1 MLSIDA
7 LLNIS
12 TPQPLVTFDGNYLDT
27 MGMANQR
34 DKRGNANRTFIAR
47 QEGGT
52 AAETQRYEA
61 AFERQGQ
68 LWGARLEE
76 EIMVE
81 RISTLQV
88 GYRTD
93 FSLEGYSLGH
103 ICRVLAGV
111 YGRGIL
117 KGLFFTGKTFDF
129 KTNLE
134 YGAPSHIYDVI
145 RDTERW
151 VTPRFLQRSV
161 DSVFIRYFPLTKV
174 NWLDPVQPF
183 ETWQEY
189 YEEISQ
195 IEGGSDMNGF
205 TFLEDS
211 FICRMAPP
219 GRNIMMKIHNTR
231 TAGLSNIITHPINTT
246 FTMVQ
251 QQGGD
256 EEDDVE
262 VEYRLFLPCGMD
274 NCVESGFLW
283 LCHLYFHSD
292 EGLGERAGWDYDQ
305 WKEWWESFFKIMQK
319 GGDSRKNKKVKKMGY
334 TTRDLRLLYESA
346 KSVGIYCHLYYEV
359 EVERWGDRMGKDG
372 SGHIRNSY
380 EIENYDRHFCLL
392 QMNEMGYIYSNIL
405 HYYLHKEASDDTTAS
420 NLLHAIVIYPHP
432 PRKYFHKYAWREEF
446 RKKIEKITT
455 EAMQTFVTDMKGEGF
470 GVSLREDFLEN
481 LVLYQKTRYE
491 ADLTNTL
498 IFKESKHLTPT
509 YHWYK
514 KKKDTTP
521 HDGAEEKKPET
532 IIYAYDLE
540 TVTNTNACQP
550 RVWKHFRK
558 PVLQHAEPLESQIPF
573 SAQWC
578 AVNVSDEGKFAER
591 KHLADIELNEYVS
604 DISLDYATVPAAK
617 PTIEEPSIRVADYLL
632 SEPVTEYG
640 QQKLGKCV
648 EDMLQN
654 MACDVVK
661 RGGKNAVAY
670 AHNGAGFD
678 AYVILQFCRF
688 KVDRIL
694 KTSRGIMSV
703 TFLVPC
709 FKEDQEVVGG
719 NNNNITIPIALRDT
733 RLHVSGSLAALC
745 KGFGVPPSWCK
756 LDFPIDKVNYTNC
769 YHPDILAICEPYGV
783 NDIKALAFIIVKIN
797 QLIGDSRWDPCEV
810 TNNRP
815 PIAQFLTCMSMVRA
829 STRNHFLKSLR
840 IQQLPRALD
849 VPALRIWLEKAT
861 IGGRVNAYA
870 KTYVSAYFERIL
882 LAYMADKVDVLKLYH
897 EVILSENACM
907 VVEDETSLY
916 PATLAK
922 CPMPTGMIHF
932 ITAST
937 ARHMIML
944 MGCDECDR
952 GFALCAVHDLQ
963 QQSQEVRGTRV
974 AADYYRPFAII
985 RVKSLRWSPFAKANA
1000 LRVLCP
1006 RRLSSTIPT
1015 AGLEYTLENDD
1026 EMADRYGKGA
1036 AGVLPLIQSFT
1047 NIDLYWMERCGMEF
1061 EVLDGFSF
1069 EVSDIYSS
1077 FIGPAFAERIKAKQ
1091 EGNKLLSDFLKLNY
1105 NGAFGVTAQQNI
1117 DSSTSL
1123 VTLPEELRSIHP
1135 SDPEVLK
1142 YILHQHSVEVGAD
1155 EEIGDDSYV
1164 LPSGQTLLTKKKKSH
1179 VAEYYMA
1186 QSPVQIGCAILAY
1199 ARHIVNLVM
1208 CNLPE
1213 ESQTYTDTDSIA
1225 MDETS
1230 RKLLE
1235 AAGIINNTDSA
1246 PLGTLKND
1254 HMDGNGQEPRVILS
1268 LIGAKKVKMH
1278 VTLNE
1283 KGELRIFNTFK
1294 GLNPSDK
1301 NEEGK
1306 RMPGNWVEHQIA
1318 TALNEIS
1325 QYGGCNPMKVAQ
1337 WRKSVGFGVKIGE
1350 HMQEMKT
1357 ETYLA
1362 HSKGLVGVHKLGK
1375 GYYEFFLPHGSEMR
1389 LPPHT
1394 FFPISIKEETT
1405 NLKKKDHIYEIA
1417 RPEER
1422 KRELELA
1429 GLVWDQLQ
1437 RMFDKYYE
1445 ISGGNTYDD
1454 VHRLESSEY
1463 NSILSVFENLS

>member
-7 LLNIS
+7 LLNL
-12 TPQPLVTFDGNYLDT
+12 TEPQPQVDYNGDYLDR

-34 DKRGNANRTFIAR
+34 DRGGVANRTFIAR

-52 AAETQRYEA
+52 AAETRRYHTT
-61 AFERQGQ
+61 FGQ
-68 LWGARLEE
+68 QEDLWDARLEE
-76 EIMVE
+76 GVLVE
-81 RISTLQV
+81 RIANLHV
-88 GYRTD
+88 GYRTS
-93 FSLEGYSLGH
+93 FSLAGYSLGH
-103 ICRVLAGV
+103 LCRVLVSV

-117 KGLFFTGKTFDF
+117 KGLFFTGQTYDF

-134 YGAPSHIYDVI
+134 YGAPTHIYDVI

-161 DSVFIRYFPLTKV
+161 DSVFIRYFPLSKV
-174 NWLDPVQPF
+174 DWLEPAQPF
-183 ETWQEY
+183 DTWSEY
-189 YEEISQ
+189 YDEITQ

-219 GRNIMMKIHNTR
+219 GRNILRKIHNTR

-246 FTMVQ
+246 FTMKQ
-251 QQGGD
+251 LGGD
-256 EEDDVE
+256 DMDHYHGDEMT
-262 VEYRLFLPCGMD
+262 YRLFVPCGQD
-274 NCVESGFLW
+274 NCVEAAFMW
-283 LCHLYFHSD
+283 LCHLHFNEDS
-292 EGLGERAGWDYDQ
+292 LGERAGWDYDQ
-305 WKEWWESFFKIMQK
+305 WKSWWEALFNIMQT
-319 GGDSRKNKKVKKMGY
+319 GGKTRKNKKVKKMGY
-334 TTRDLRLLYESA
+334 TTRDLRLLYDSA
-346 KSVGIYCHLYYEV
+346 KSVGIYCHLYYEFN
-359 EVERWGDRMGKDG
+359 EERWGDRMGRGG
-372 SGHIRNSY
+372 SGQIRNSH

-392 QMNEMGYIYSNIL
+392 QMNEMGYLYSNIL
-405 HYYLHKEASDDTTAS
+405 HYYLHKEASDDSKAS
-420 NLLHAIVIYPHP
+420 NLLHTIAIYPHP
-432 PRKYFHKYAWREEF
+432 PRHYFHNYAWREEF

-455 EAMQTFVTDMKGEGF
+455 EAMQTFVTNMKGEGM
-470 GVSLREDFLEN
+470 SSRLDYLEN
-481 LVLYQKTRYE
+481 LVLYQKTRYD
-491 ADLTNTL
+491 ANLTHTL
-498 IFKESKHLTPT
+498 IFKEKKHDNSQWT
-509 YHWYK
+509 K
-514 KKKDTTP
+514 KKQLKDNGQE
-521 HDGAEEKKPET
+521 HVPET

-540 TVTNTNACQP
+540 TVTNTNDCQP
-550 RVWKHFRK
+550 RVWKPFRK
-558 PVLQHAEPLESQIPF
+558 EVLLNAEPLECQIPF

-578 AVNVSDEGKFAER
+578 AVNVTDEGNFAIR
-591 KHLADIELNEYVS
+591 KEAAGIELNEYVS
-604 DISLDYATVPAAK
+604 DIALDQTVPAAK
-617 PTIEEPSIRVADYLL
+617 PNDPPIIVADYLL

-654 MACDVVK
+654 IACDVVK

-694 KTSRGIMSV
+694 KTSRGVMSV

-709 FKEDQEVVGG
+709 FKDRDDL
-719 NNNNITIPIALRDT
+719 TIPIALRDT

-745 KGFGVPPSWCK
+745 KGFAVPPCWCK

-797 QLIGDSRWDPCEV
+797 QLIGDSRWEPCEV

-829 STRNHFLKSLR
+829 STRNHFMKTAGVT

-870 KTYVSAYFERIL
+870 KTYVSHYFREIAN
-882 LAYMADKVDVLKLYH
+882 AYMEGDIQTLRYIHIAMLRDK
-897 EVILSENACM
+897 ACM

-932 ITAST
+932 INAQV
-937 ARHMIML
+937 ARETITI
-944 MGCDECDR
+944 MGCEKCDQ
-952 GFALCAVHDLQ
+952 GFALCEEHDLQ
-963 QQSQEVRGTRV
+963 RQ
-974 AADYYRPFAII
+974 AINYRPFAII
-985 RVKSLRWSPFAKANA
+985 RVKNLRWSAFAKANS
-1000 LRVLCP
+1000 LRVLCA
-1006 RRLSSTIPT
+1006 RRLSSTLPT

-1026 EMADRYGKGA
+1026 EMATRYAK
-1036 AGVLPLIQSFT
+1036 AGPVLPPIQSFT

-1061 EVLDGFSF
+1061 EILDGFAF
-1069 EVSDIYSS
+1069 EVSGIYSS

-1105 NGAFGVTAQQNI
+1105 NGSFGVTAQQNI

-1135 SDPEVLK
+1135 SDPEVVQH
-1142 YILHQHSVEVGAD
+1142 ILHQHSVELGAD

-1179 VAEYYMA
+1179 VAEYYME

-1213 ESQTYTDTDSIA
+1213 DAQTYTDTDSIA
-1225 MDETS
+1225 MDEAC
-1230 RKLLE
+1230 RKRLE
-1235 AAGIINNTDSA
+1235 EAGIINNTDAA

-1268 LIGAKKVKMH
+1268 LIGTKKVKMH
-1278 VTLNE
+1278 MTLNE

-1301 NEEGK
+1301 NDDGK
-1306 RMPGNWVEHQIA
+1306 RMPGNWVEYQIA

-1325 QYGGCNPMKVAQ
+1325 QHGGCHPMKVSQ

-1350 HMQEMKT
+1350 HLQEMKT
-1357 ETYLA
+1357 ETYLG
-1362 HSKGLVGVHKLGK
+1362 HSKGLVGVHKPGQ
-1375 GYYEFFLPHGSEMR
+1375 GYYEFFVPHGSEMR
-1389 LPPHT
+1389 IPPHT
-1394 FFPISIKEETT
+1394 FFPISIKEDTA
-1405 NLKKKDHIYEIA
+1405 NLKKKDQVYEIG

-1422 KRELELA
+1422 ARELGLA
-1429 GLVWDQLQ
+1429 GLEWEGLQ
-1437 RMFDKYYE
+1437 MLFQKYYE
-1445 ISGGNTYDD
+1445 IHDDGVQSYDEI
-1454 VHRLESSEY
+1454 HRRESPEY
-1463 NSILSVFENLS
+1463 HSILSVFENLNLTTSD